1 MPSKKK
7 MSLVRQFKAEYRARI
22 EYERRMLYLQNKLIE
37 LDNQFEAHSPM
48 LGGERVQSN
57 KTHDQRLAEYTVKR
71 ARIAEELDVLEA
83 QARKVD
89 RITEQMNPELL
100 KHFENITRGKYTQET
115 AADYMGISR
124 MKFRDRLDDDILKAH
139 NKVLNK

>member
-100 KHFENITRGKYTQET
+100 RHFENITRGKYTQET

-139 NKVLNK
+139 NKALNK